1 MCMAILKSQLLT
13 SVYYTHVLFGG
24 WKFREVGGLHL
35 RRTEKREERER
46 KGREMKLPPIVKVST
61 P

>member
-13 SVYYTHVLFGG
+13 SVYYRHVLFGG
-24 WKFREVGGLHL
+24 WWKFRGVGGLHL
-35 RRTEKREERER
+35 RRTEGRER
-46 KGREMKLPPIVKVST
+46 KGREMKLHPIVKVST